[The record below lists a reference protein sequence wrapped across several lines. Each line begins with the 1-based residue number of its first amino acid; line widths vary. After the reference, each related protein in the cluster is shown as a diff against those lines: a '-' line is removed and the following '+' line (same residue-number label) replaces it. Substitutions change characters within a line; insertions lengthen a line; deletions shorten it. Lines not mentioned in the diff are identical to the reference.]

1 MPAFRFRFET
11 LLAHRRREEERCQR
25 ALATQLRKQ
34 MVMRGQLSGLQ
45 SDIDHA
51 RARLGDALVGAVD
64 LTAVGGF
71 TRFSAQTTV
80 RGRQLVERLGQ
91 LEHLIGAARRTLM
104 DAVRQ
109 RKALETLRER
119 DHHAWTLDR
128 RRVEQAQLDEQ
139 AALAWAR
146 QSAQTAAH
154 QSARSATEA
163 SA

>member
-11 LLAHRRREEERCQR
+11 LLAHRRREEEGRQR
-25 ALATQLRKQ
+25 ELATVLRKQ
-34 MVMRGQLSGLQ
+34 LVMRGQLSGLQ
-45 SDIDHA
+45 SDLEGA
-51 RARLGDALVGAVD
+51 RRQLGDALRGAVD

-80 RGRQLVERLGQ
+80 RGRQLVERLSQ
-91 LEHLIGAARRTLM
+91 LEHLIQSARRALM
-104 DAVRQ
+104 EAVRQ

-119 DHHAWTLDR
+119 DHDAWTRDR

-139 AALAWAR
+139 AAQAWSRNAR
-146 QSAQTAAH
+146 TASNA
-154 QSARSATEA
+154 SEA

>member
-11 LLAHRRREEERCQR
+11 LLTHRRREEERCQR
-25 ALATQLRKQ
+25 ELALVLRKQ
-34 MVMRGQLSGLQ
+34 T
-45 SDIDHA
+45 
-51 RARLGDALVGAVD
+51 GDARPADRPAVGNRRCARRKLGESLKGAVD

-91 LEHLIGAARRTLM
+91 LEHLIAAARRTLM
-104 DAVRQ
+104 EAVRQ

-119 DHHAWTLDR
+119 DHDAWNRDR
-128 RRVEQAQLDEQ
+128 QRVEQAQLDEQ
-139 AALAWAR
+139 AALAWSR
-146 QSAQTAAH
+146 NMSRDAA
-154 QSARSATEA
+154 EA